1 MSNYDNWLQ
10 KRYTQRASL
19 ESEAEKIEERL
30 ADGTV
35 RELFDALNVANT
47 DRLIEIISQTAD
59 DIVEDDVEVGF

>member
-19 ESEAEKIEERL
+19 EAEAEKIEERL

-59 DIVEDDVEVGF
+59 DIVENDMEVGF

>member
-19 ESEAEKIEERL
+19 EAEAEKIEERL

>member
-19 ESEAEKIEERL
+19 EAEAEKIEERL

-47 DRLIEIISQTAD
+47 DRLLEIISQTAD
-59 DIVEDDVEVGF
+59 DIVENDVEVGF

>member
-59 DIVEDDVEVGF
+59 DIVENDMEVGF

>member
-19 ESEAEKIEERL
+19 EAEAEKIEERL

-59 DIVEDDVEVGF
+59 DIVENDVEVGF

>member
-1 MSNYDNWLQ
+1 MSNYDQWLQ

-19 ESEAEKIEERL
+19 EAELEKIEERL

-35 RELFDALNVANT
+35 QELFDALNVANT

-59 DIVEDDVEVGF
+59 DIVENDVEVGF

>member
-10 KRYTQRASL
+10 KRYNQRASL
-19 ESEAEKIEERL
+19 EAEAEKIEERL

-59 DIVEDDVEVGF
+59 DIVENDMEVGF

>member
-10 KRYTQRASL
+10 KRYNQRASL
-19 ESEAEKIEERL
+19 EAELEKIEERL

-47 DRLIEIISQTAD
+47 DRLLEIISQTAD
-59 DIVEDDVEVGF
+59 DIVENDVEVGF

>member
-1 MSNYDNWLQ
+1 MSNYDNWL
-10 KRYTQRASL
+10 
-19 ESEAEKIEERL
+19 L

-59 DIVEDDVEVGF
+59 DIVENDVEVGF